1 MKIFNFINLL
11 IFIFSFSVLTLIS
24 YLFIGS
30 YAFSFEMNLFFLNW
44 IIFSY
49 IYVVNEDI
57 PISMKRFKEDI
68 KNKFLDKNNLVNI
81 RPELNHENIKVREYY
96 LNEVYY
102 KKVFS
107 VFLMNLFFPFYVFS
121 LLNLKRKINK
131 SIFKFFDNNFL
142 INYYFNK
149 KKSIIIEKRKVIENH
164 KEYDVFL
171 YLDGKEEYRYKNQI
185 HRENGAA
192 ILYSESHFFLTD
204 SINKSKF
211 FIHGK
216 KVNKAEM
223 KKELKKYNIN
233 NF

>member
-107 VFLMNLFFPFYVFS
+107 VF
-121 LLNLKRKINK
+121 
-131 SIFKFFDNNFL
+131 
-142 INYYFNK
+142 
-149 KKSIIIEKRKVIENH
+149 
-164 KEYDVFL
+164 
-171 YLDGKEEYRYKNQI
+171 
-185 HRENGAA
+185 
-192 ILYSESHFFLTD
+192 
-204 SINKSKF
+204 
-211 FIHGK
+211 
-216 KVNKAEM
+216 
-223 KKELKKYNIN
+223 
-233 NF
+233 